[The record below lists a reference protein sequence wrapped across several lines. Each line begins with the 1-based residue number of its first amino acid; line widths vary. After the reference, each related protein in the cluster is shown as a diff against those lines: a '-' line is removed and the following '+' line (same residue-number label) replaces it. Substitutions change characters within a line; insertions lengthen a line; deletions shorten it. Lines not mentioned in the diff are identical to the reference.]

1 MTRTLFLMRAAAVAL
16 SLAAAP
22 PVDGSAA
29 RAAAE
34 PSVGRRPNHLLGQS
48 SPYLLE
54 HLDNPVD
61 WYPWGEEALERARRE
76 GRPIFLSIGYSACHW
91 CHVMAREAF
100 SDEGIARILNERF
113 VPIKVDREE
122 RPDLDDLYMTAV
134 LAMNGSGGWPLS
146 VFLTPDRKPFYGGT
160 YLPKDRFRQ
169 MLLAIDDAWTHRR
182 PEVLASADKVRE
194 ALEQARALP
203 VARPAIDPGESQA
216 GGAAREAG
224 GARGSLRDAVARLG
238 STFD

>member
-22 PVDGSAA
+22 PVDGAAA

-34 PSVGRRPNHLLGQS
+34 PSVGRRPNQLPGQS

-122 RPDLDDLYMTAV
+122 
-134 LAMNGSGGWPLS
+134 
-146 VFLTPDRKPFYGGT
+146 
-160 YLPKDRFRQ
+160 
-169 MLLAIDDAWTHRR
+169 
-182 PEVLASADKVRE
+182 
-194 ALEQARALP
+194 
-203 VARPAIDPGESQA
+203 SQA

-238 STFD
+238 STFDRTNGGFGRAPKFPPHG